1 MARDEKASAVD
12 KLLRELGGGVKGE
25 KPVVLVAEDE
35 PNVRR
40 ILVHFLKQAGY
51 DVLEAA
57 DGKHACR
64 TVESSSVSVILMD
77 VMMPFMDG
85 FEACK
90 RIKENPLTRHIP
102 VLICT
107 AKSHRDDVFGALKAG
122 ADDYILKPFTRDT
135 ILEKVEKALQRA
147 YQQKPKVGIERRQHP
162 RKAVDLTLS
171 WSPNTSGAGVV
182 YKTKVTN
189 ISRAGLCFEIDTC
202 PVCTGY
208 VEGAVHQDC
217 PFSGYYMRSRT
228 ADELE
233 MLLSISPHSIF
244 RTCGKVVHV
253 HRPPESKRECVGVL
267 FTRLSDSDT
276 KALTD
281 FLMDSRIFKR
291 DDPM

>member
-147 YQQKPKVGIERRQHP
+147 YQQKPKSAASTRGKP
-162 RKAVDLTLS
+162 LT
-171 WSPNTSGAGVV
+171 
-182 YKTKVTN
+182 
-189 ISRAGLCFEIDTC
+189 
-202 PVCTGY
+202 
-208 VEGAVHQDC
+208 
-217 PFSGYYMRSRT
+217 
-228 ADELE
+228 
-233 MLLSISPHSIF
+233 
-244 RTCGKVVHV
+244 
-253 HRPPESKRECVGVL
+253 
-267 FTRLSDSDT
+267 
-276 KALTD
+276 
-281 FLMDSRIFKR
+281 
-291 DDPM
+291 